1 MGHGG
6 TLDPMAT
13 GVLILGVG
21 SGTKQLQHYMT
32 ECTKTYEAVVLFG
45 AATDSYDTEG
55 KIVGRKPFEHLSKE
69 MVEEAL
75 AKFRGK
81 GMQKPPIFS
90 ALRVEGKRM
99 YEYAREGKELP
110 VEIKERPVE
119 VTELVMTEWMEGST
133 HKWHWPER
141 EAEVEE
147 KVVAKKALD
156 IESGGEDTTAG
167 DGAEDSSSVK
177 RKRGEEEDGIEPA
190 NKKSKEDDSHAT
202 DRPEQAANDAA
213 ATAETDI
220 KQLGDEAEKSE
231 DSTSKVEPK
240 PESEEK
246 DHITTGR
253 SPCAAPACRIRMKVT
268 SGFYVRSFCHDLG
281 AAVGSL
287 GIMANLVRIQ
297 QGGFELGKNVLEY
310 DDVKKAEEVWAPKVA
325 ELLEES
331 KKRGQE

>member
-1 MGHGG
+1 
-6 TLDPMAT
+6 MAT
-13 GVLILGVG
+13 GVLILGLG

-55 KIVGRKPFEHLSKE
+55 KIVGRKPFEHITKD

-119 VTELVMTEWMEGST
+119 VTELVMTEWMEGGT

-141 EAEVEE
+141 EAEAEE

-156 IESGGEDTTAG
+156 IESGGEETTTE
-167 DGAEDSSSVK
+167 DGAEGSSSVK
-177 RKRGEEEDGIEPA
+177 RKRGEEEEEIEPA
-190 NKKSKEDDSHAT
+190 NKKSKEDVSPAT
-202 DRPEQAANDAA
+202 VEPEQVVDNAAAA
-213 ATAETDI
+213 ATETETE
-220 KQLGDEAEKSE
+220 QPQDEDGKSE
-231 DSTSKVEPK
+231 DNTSKVEPK
-240 PESEEK
+240 PESEEH
-246 DHITTGR
+246 DQSATER
-253 SPCAAPACRIRMKVT
+253 PPCAAPACRIRMKVT
-268 SGFYVRSFCHDLG
+268 SGFYVRSLCHDLG

-287 GIMANLVRIQ
+287 GIMANLVRLQ

-310 DDVKKAEEVWAPKVA
+310 DDVRKAEEVWAPKVA

-331 KKRGQE
+331 KKRSQD

>member
-55 KIVGRKPFEHLSKE
+55 KIVGRKPLEHITKD

-81 GMQKPPIFS
+81 GMQKPHIFS

-119 VTELVMTEWMEGST
+119 VTELVMTEWMDGGT

-141 EAEVEE
+141 EAAVEE

-156 IESGGEDTTAG
+156 IESGGEEATAE
-167 DGAEDSSSVK
+167 DGAEGSSSVK
-177 RKRGEEEDGIEPA
+177 RKRGHEEEQVEPA
-190 NKKSKEDDSHAT
+190 SKKSKEDGSPAT
-202 DRPEQAANDAA
+202 NEADQAVEKAA
-213 ATAETDI
+213 ADAETKS
-220 KQLGDEAEKSE
+220 KQPQDEAGKSE
-231 DSTSKVEPK
+231 DSTWKVEPR

-246 DHITTGR
+246 DHTATER

-297 QGGFELGKNVLEY
+297 QGEFELGKNVLEY
-310 DDVKKAEEVWAPKVA
+310 DDVRKAEEVWAPKVA
-325 ELLEES
+325 ELLEKSE
-331 KKRGQE
+331 KRSQD